1 MCPVNRKKFS
11 LGVCQLRTETDYE
24 ATMEKAAAMIREAA
38 SAGADVLVL
47 PEMFPCPYATE
58 YFHAF
63 ASRGHEETCRRLS
76 SWAGENR
83 VLLVGGSVPEVDG
96 NRLYN
101 SCFVYGPDG
110 GLLAR
115 HRKVHLFDV
124 DLPGM
129 CFHES
134 HTFTP
139 GSEITVF
146 DTPYGRMGV
155 AVCFEVRFPELFR
168 AMARRGCELIC
179 LPAQFNM
186 TTGPAHWE
194 ATMRMRAVDNELFF
208 VAAAAAR
215 YEGFSYECWG
225 HSLILDPFGS
235 KLAEADETE
244 QLILAELD
252 LNRIDE
258 VRLPASEGGSVHGGR
273 LNRQRQRGAAA
284 KWKILRSSFSAS
296 GSLKSIS
303 SAIRSR
309 LFYHK
314 QEAETTL
321 LGRLDFLFF
330 SGCFAAA
337 PRHLLLSAGWWD
349 RWSASG

>member
-1 MCPVNRKKFS
+1 MNRKKFS

-38 SAGADVLVL
+38 SAGAGVLVL

-58 YFHAF
+58 FFHAF

-96 NRLYN
+96 DRLYN

-155 AVCFEVRFPELFR
+155 AVCFDVRFPEMFR

-225 HSLILDPFGS
+225 HSLILDPFGNR
-235 KLAEADETE
+235 LAEADETE

-258 VRLPASEGGSVHGGR
+258 VRAQLPTFLH
-273 LNRQRQRGAAA
+273 
-284 KWKILRSSFSAS
+284 LREDLYTVA
-296 GSLKSIS
+296 
-303 SAIRSR
+303 
-309 LFYHK
+309 
-314 QEAETTL
+314 
-321 LGRLDFLFF
+321 D
-330 SGCFAAA
+330 
-337 PRHLLLSAGWWD
+337 
-349 RWSASG
+349 